1 MVRRSAKLTDAR
13 KKARERAAAQIE
25 REESLLSLAEDFIV
39 AEEELGSIEASLENQ
54 IDKIN
59 ERAERERERAR
70 DAAKQN
76 GEDLRATQARVAN
89 AMVDLGAKPTDVAAR
104 LGVSAG
110 ELRKLRALGSET
122 QKEDSASTEPSAST
136 EANPSAAEVI
146 PEARLAAGS

>member
-39 AEEELGSIEASLENQ
+39 AEEELGSIEASLSNQ

-70 DAAKQN
+70 DAARQN

-89 AMVDLGAKPTDVAAR
+89 SMVELGAKPTDVAAR

-110 ELRKLRALGSET
+110 ELRKLRALDSEAR
-122 QKEDSASTEPSAST
+122 KEETPSPEPSAST
-136 EANPSAAEVI
+136 EANPSTTEVN
-146 PEARLAAGS
+146 PEPRLAAGS